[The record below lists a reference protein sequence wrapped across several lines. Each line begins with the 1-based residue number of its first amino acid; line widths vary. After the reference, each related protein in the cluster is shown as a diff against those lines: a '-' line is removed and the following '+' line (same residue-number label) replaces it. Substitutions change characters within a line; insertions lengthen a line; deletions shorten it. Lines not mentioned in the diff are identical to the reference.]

1 MTIKLELEVD
11 EVNASLAGL
20 SKLPYEVSVAVIDKI
35 RGQALQQVNAPAESF
50 NEDKAGDPQFL
61 TE

>member
-20 SKLPYEVSVAVIDKI
+20 SKLPYEVSVGVIDKI
-35 RGQALQQVNAPAESF
+35 RGQALQQVNAPQ
-50 NEDKAGDPQFL
+50 NEVIENIAGGPQFL

>member
-1 MTIKLELEVD
+1 MVIKLELEVD

-20 SKLPYEVSVAVIDKI
+20 SKLPYEVSVGVIDKI
-35 RGQALQQVNAPAESF
+35 RDQATQQINKPNVSVSEETAS
-50 NEDKAGDPQFL
+50 DPQLL